1 MAATYLDISEWP
13 KKVVAGFPH
22 EFRLTARNAVG
33 TVDAAFVGTVT
44 WASSDAAATLPSP
57 NPYTF
62 AGPDAGTKLFV
73 ARMRTNGA
81 QTLSA
86 SSGSLAKAT
95 ARSIV
100 APRPPGLGI
109 DDFGLLPYGDAAG
122 SIGVGLASARAV
134 STREVDVTTSNL
146 VQDNSPFL
154 AGDALNPNTWML
166 QRLDTF
172 AFLHVVEV
180 VQVGTYTYRLLLLEE
195 LGPVAA
201 THRVSSTS
209 LLDVGGS
216 PIVSPRSADFLGL
229 LDANTLTVADRLANR
244 RVRTRDF
251 ANPQLPGS
259 AFLAGTL
266 QIDPSGDYKLESG
279 AALVRKLILRRLMSS
294 PGDFFHLPNYGIGF
308 RVKEPLPV
316 SDLVKLKAAV
326 EEQCAKEPEVEAAVA
341 SLSLSTS
348 GVLNVAVSARLRKTG
363 EQVDIAYTTGNASLV
378 V

>member
-1 MAATYLDISEWP
+1 MAATYLDIQEWP
-13 KKVVAGFPH
+13 RNVVAGFQH
-22 EFRLTARNAVG
+22 QFRLTARNADG
-33 TVDAAFVGTVT
+33 TVDPGFVGTVT

-62 AGPDAGTKLFV
+62 AGADAGTKLFV

-81 QTLSA
+81 RTLSA
-86 SSGSLAKAT
+86 SSGALAAAT
-95 ARSIV
+95 ARCTV
-100 APRPPGLGI
+100 AARPPGLGL
-109 DDFGLLPYGDAAG
+109 DDFGILPYGDAAG

-154 AGDALNPNTWML
+154 VGDALNPNTWML

-172 AFLHVVEV
+172 AFLHVVEA

-195 LGPVAA
+195 LGPAAA
-201 THRVSSTS
+201 THRVSSTT

-229 LDANTLTVADRLANR
+229 LDANTLTVADRLANS
-244 RVRTRDF
+244 RVRTKDF

-259 AFLAGTL
+259 TFLAGTL
-266 QIDPSGDYKLESG
+266 QLDPSGDYKLESG
-279 AALVRKLILRRLMSS
+279 PALVRKLILRRLMSS

-316 SDLVKLKAAV
+316 ADLVKLKAAV
-326 EEQCAKEPEVEAAVA
+326 EAQCAKEPEVEAASA
-341 SLSLSTS
+341 TLSLSTG
-348 GVLNVAVSARLRKTG
+348 GVLNVAVAARLRKTG
-363 EQVDIAYTTGNASLV
+363 EQVDIAYTTGNAGLV